1 MQNRSRCGFVEA
13 ASRQKEGKDGMII
26 SASRRTDI
34 PACYGQWMMARLR
47 AGEVLVPNP
56 YNASRISRVALSP
69 GNVDCIV
76 FWTKNAAPMLPLL
89 DELDALGYKYYFE
102 YTVTGYGSALEPGLP
117 EKARTVDTF
126 LRLSERLGPEGVD
139 WRFDPVLLTSSIT
152 PAWQLERFG
161 ALCRALHGA
170 TRRCVFSFA
179 DPYPGIRSS
188 IAPLEETQMRL
199 LAKGFADIA
208 GEYGLPLYTCAEAV
222 ELSEY
227 GIRRASTAQKWSV
240 SQGIPSGWKRIPAS
254 ARPAAVRRPWIS
266 AYTIPVPTAAPTVMP
281 PHARRCCG
289 APAPSMHRTRRC
301 SPDGRGAANR
311 SQTARAL
318 RCVRNRRRC
327 LTTFKSQK
335 GRRPGD
341 EQHPIC

>member
-1 MQNRSRCGFVEA
+1 M
-13 ASRQKEGKDGMII
+13 
-26 SASRRTDI
+26 
-34 PACYGQWMMARLR
+34 
-47 AGEVLVPNP
+47 
-56 YNASRISRVALSP
+56 
-69 GNVDCIV
+69 
-76 FWTKNAAPMLPLL
+76 
-89 DELDALGYKYYFE
+89 ELDALGYKYYFE

-117 EKARTVDTF
+117 EKSARWIRFFVCPGASA
-126 LRLSERLGPEGVD
+126 RRGVD
-139 WRFDPVLLTSSIT
+139 WQFDPVLLTSSIT

-227 GIRRASTAQKWSV
+227 GIRHAACIDSAKVERIAGYPIRVK
-240 SQGIPSGWKRIPAS
+240 GIPAS
-254 ARPAAVRRPWIS
+254 ARPAAARRPWMS
-266 AYTIPVPTAAPTVMP
+266 AYTILVPTAAPTAMP

-301 SPDGRGAANR
+301 SPDGRGR
-311 SQTARAL
+311 RTDHRPHGPFARA
-318 RCVRNRRRC
+318 
-327 LTTFKSQK
+327 
-335 GRRPGD
+335 
-341 EQHPIC
+341 EQTSLFDNL

>member
-1 MQNRSRCGFVEA
+1 
-13 ASRQKEGKDGMII
+13 MII

-117 EKARTVDTF
+117 EKERTVDTF

-179 DPYPGIRSS
+179 DPYPGIRPS

-208 GEYGLPLYTCAEAV
+208 GEYAAAAV
-222 ELSEY
+222 VHLCR
-227 GIRRASTAQKWSV
+227 GCGAFRIRHPARGVHRQRESGAYRRV
-240 SQGIPSGWKRIPAS
+240 SHPGGKGS
-254 ARPAAVRRPWIS
+254 RPAPGLRLCGVRGCRRIQYLPQ
-266 AYTIPVPTAAPTVMP
+266 PLRLAAMP

-341 EQHPIC
+341 GSPSFEGAAKAAAL